1 MESILQDIRYSW
13 LVMRKNAG
21 FTFVVIMT
29 LALGVGANTAVFS
42 VVKSVLLNPLPY
54 PNSERLVKVTFS
66 KPGAGL
72 YDIPFS
78 EPELNDLRLETNVFE
93 EVSVVWPTSGNL
105 TGGSHPER
113 LELLATS
120 PNYFSMLGAIP
131 QLGRLFGPQDIAPGF
146 AEAVVIS
153 DGLWR
158 RLYGADPNILGKR
171 VFLDDDPYTIVGVLR
186 PEFRH
191 PGRTLTKDVEMWVT
205 AGFRADPFPLGRSQ
219 RLIPGAIA
227 LVRPGLNP
235 SQAHQKLDAMAAAT
249 RLGYPGDYHAQDQWS
264 VELQPLLESLV
275 GNVRPMLLVLMGAVV
290 VILLIGS
297 VNIANLLLA
306 RASTRHKEMAL
317 RSALGATG
325 SRMIRQLLTESLM
338 LSLIGGGLGIL
349 FAIIAIRVIVL
360 LAPPGVHRLNEVSI
374 DWAVLGFALLI
385 TVITGLAFGLVP
397 ALQSSRTDM
406 YSSIREG
413 SLGSG
418 QSKRI
423 GRYRIWLIMSEMA
436 LTVVLM
442 IGAGLLLRTFWGLL
456 REDPGFNTSRVVT
469 AGIWLPN
476 PNDPKTDRYS
486 TIEVQGGFVREAL
499 RRISGIPGVE
509 LAAATSSLP
518 SGSSQ
523 VNYAPLAIENQ
534 PIESSS
540 DAKAEWISVSPDY
553 FKVLEIPLQHG
564 RLFNED
570 DKSGKP
576 EVAIIDKATAGRYWP
591 GANPLGKRIKLGQGG
606 GQPWVT
612 VVGVINDVKHDGLDK
627 DGIPHIYRP
636 DYQTKSR
643 IINFVVRTSLP
654 ASVLER
660 QIREE
665 IQTIDPGL
673 PVYNVRSMDEVV
685 GASLAIR
692 RFSAS
697 LVAAFAVVGLLLVSI
712 GIYGILAHLV
722 SQRSREIAVRMALG
736 ARAIDI
742 FKMILGKG
750 ALIAAIGILCGLLI
764 SLLVA
769 PAMKAL
775 LYSVPPIDPPVF
787 IAVPALLLGV
797 ALLASFMPARKAAGR
812 NPNAVLHE
820 E

>member
-1 MESILQDIRYSW
+1 
-13 LVMRKNAG
+13 
-21 FTFVVIMT
+21 
-29 LALGVGANTAVFS
+29 
-42 VVKSVLLNPLPY
+42 
-54 PNSERLVKVTFS
+54 
-66 KPGAGL
+66 
-72 YDIPFS
+72 
-78 EPELNDLRLETNVFE
+78 
-93 EVSVVWPTSGNL
+93 
-105 TGGSHPER
+105 
-113 LELLATS
+113 
-120 PNYFSMLGAIP
+120 
-131 QLGRLFGPQDIAPGF
+131 
-146 AEAVVIS
+146 
-153 DGLWR
+153 
-158 RLYGADPNILGKR
+158 
-171 VFLDDDPYTIVGVLR
+171 
-186 PEFRH
+186 
-191 PGRTLTKDVEMWVT
+191 
-205 AGFRADPFPLGRSQ
+205 
-219 RLIPGAIA
+219 
-227 LVRPGLNP
+227 
-235 SQAHQKLDAMAAAT
+235 
-249 RLGYPGDYHAQDQWS
+249 
-264 VELQPLLESLV
+264 
-275 GNVRPMLLVLMGAVV
+275 
-290 VILLIGS
+290 
-297 VNIANLLLA
+297 
-306 RASTRHKEMAL
+306 
-317 RSALGATG
+317 
-325 SRMIRQLLTESLM
+325 
-338 LSLIGGGLGIL
+338 
-349 FAIIAIRVIVL
+349 
-360 LAPPGVHRLNEVSI
+360 
-374 DWAVLGFALLI
+374 
-385 TVITGLAFGLVP
+385 
-397 ALQSSRTDM
+397 
-406 YSSIREG
+406 
-413 SLGSG
+413 
-418 QSKRI
+418 
-423 GRYRIWLIMSEMA
+423 MSEMA

-456 REDPGFNTSRVVT
+456 REDPGFKTSRVVT

-476 PNDPKTDRYS
+476 PNDPKTNRYP
-486 TIEVQGGFVREAL
+486 TIEVQSGFVREAL

-534 PIESSS
+534 PIESSN
-540 DAKAEWISVSPDY
+540 DAKAEWIRVSPDY
-553 FKVLEIPLQHG
+553 FKVLEIPLQQG

-576 EVAIIDKATAGRYWP
+576 EVAIIDRATAGRYWP
-591 GANPLGKRIKLGQGG
+591 GANPLGKRIKLGPGN

-636 DYQTKSR
+636 DYQTRSR
-643 IINFVVRTSLP
+643 IINFVIRTSLP

-673 PVYNVRSMDEVV
+673 PVYNVRSMDDVV

-697 LVAAFAVVGLLLVSI
+697 LVSAFAVVGLLLVSI

-722 SQRSREIAVRMALG
+722 SQRSREIAIRMALG
-736 ARAIDI
+736 ARAVDI

-750 ALIAAIGILCGLLI
+750 ALIAAIGILCGLSI